1 MSPNAVLR
9 LRELRLAKATKPF
22 LTRGGRVTRCQRCL
36 LPETRCLCDTIY
48 TQSAKSRFCLMM
60 YDTEPMKPSNTGR
73 LIADILPETAAFQW
87 ARTEVDP
94 ELLALLNDPNYQPYV
109 VFPGSYAP
117 ERAVS
122 VLSQDS
128 LAKPPLFIMLDGT
141 WREATKMFRKSP
153 YLDKFPVFSLET
165 KLESDYTLRESARD
179 EQHCTAEV
187 AAALLDIAGDHEAAQ
202 GLQQHFSYFRRQYLL
217 GKPHHREE
225 VAAENI

>member
-36 LPETRCLCDTIY
+36 LPATRCLCETI
-48 TQSAKSRFCLMM
+48 SPRIANSRFCLMM

-73 LIADILPETAAFQW
+73 LIADILPNTAAFQW

-94 ELLALLNDPNYQPYV
+94 ALLTLLNSPDYQPYV

-117 ERAVS
+117 ERAVTTLDTS
-122 VLSQDS
+122 MN
-128 LAKPPLFIMLDGT
+128 AKPPLFIMLDGT

-153 YLDKFPVFSLET
+153 YLDKFPVFSLEA

-179 EQHCTAEV
+179 DQHCTAEV
-187 AAALLDIAGDHEAAQ
+187 AAALLDIAGDSEAAQ
-202 GLQQHFSYFRRQYLL
+202 GLQQHFTYFRRQYLL

-225 VAAENI
+225 VTAENI